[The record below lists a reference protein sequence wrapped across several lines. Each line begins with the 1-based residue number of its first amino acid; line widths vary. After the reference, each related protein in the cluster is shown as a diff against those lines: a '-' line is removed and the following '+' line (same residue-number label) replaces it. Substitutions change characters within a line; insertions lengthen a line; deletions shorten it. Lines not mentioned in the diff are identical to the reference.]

1 MTEIEKLKEQ
11 IEAKYKELNE
21 ARLRVDKIS
30 HDING
35 LEFQLRQMLIC

>member
-1 MTEIEKLKEQ
+1 MKEIDKLKEQ

-30 HDING
+30 HDINAF
-35 LEFQLRQMLIC
+35 EFHLRQMLFS